1 MYKIYHPTTEI
12 NPSNKSA
19 CWQNRGLQW
28 TNIATFQTANFTS
41 QVYILALL
49 KKIKHTTVIIVH
61 NFKDAEEIDD
71 LESMVDCDI
80 KGFNLLY
87 RPDAFGGILFILKSI
102 LYLP

>member
-1 MYKIYHPTTEI
+1 M
-12 NPSNKSA
+12 
-19 CWQNRGLQW
+19 
-28 TNIATFQTANFTS
+28 
-41 QVYILALL
+41 YILALL

-87 RPDAFGGILFILKSI
+87 RPDAFGGILFIFKSI
-102 LYLP
+102 LYLLHHSTSPDCDLTRCIQCLRALPDCTVEGKR